1 MNTSTSP
8 TGAIA
13 VVMSRGGFDE
23 AIFKSIQEKVYP
35 SSLEVHKWHEWDYY
49 QDTQY
54 YHRKARKWLD
64 CKDENG
70 CKITSILEGRS

>member
-8 TGAIA
+8 TGAID
-13 VVMSRGGFDE
+13 VDMSRGGFDE
-23 AIFKSIQEKVYP
+23 AIFKSIQEEVYP
-35 SSLEVHKWHEWDYY
+35 HRWKFTKGLNGTTIK
-49 QDTQY
+49 TLQY

-70 CKITSILEGRS
+70 CKVTSILEGR